1 MLQYTLLTDGLHIT
15 QALSQSTTSLVISWT
30 LEETLSATGYSVSY
44 TNTNNT
50 DCFTDSGTI
59 SGIPPGSKKSH
70 ILDGLQKGTE
80 YFITVT
86 ATLAGQWTEQDTI
99 TATTLTAG

>member
-1 MLQYTLLTDGLHIT
+1 MLQYTLLTDGLNIT
-15 QALSQSTTSLVISWT
+15 QALPQSTTSLAISWT
-30 LEETLSATGYSVSY
+30 LVETLSATGYTISY
-44 TNTNNT
+44 TNTNT
-50 DCFTDSGTI
+50 DCFNDSDTI
-59 SGIPPGSKKSH
+59 SGITPGSKKSL

-86 ATLAGQWTEQDTI
+86 ATSAGQWTEQDTI

>member
-15 QALSQSTTSLVISWT
+15 QALSRSTTSLAISWV
-30 LEETLSATGYSVSY
+30 LEEILSATGYTISY

-50 DCFTDSGTI
+50 DCFNDSDTI
-59 SGIPPGSKKSH
+59 SGITPGSKKSH

-86 ATLAGQWTEQDTI
+86 ATSARQWTEQDTI